1 MRLESIPKYF
11 APKSPTFSD
20 SPRATASDALTGT
33 DLMAAV
39 GMCQAQAELGM
50 SAFLGKMGV
59 SDADKVKAVLLLA
72 GKGIVESV
80 RVAPLRKLQDDIR
93 ANVILVMS
101 VFAFLDYSRSAASVE
116 ACDACCDG
124 FIVER
129 KFVMNKLAHAH
140 DTVASFVRGDLPASI
155 QPMEGREMLVKHT
168 YYEVTKKVCKKCN
181 GKKVISTAC
190 RDCSGRC
197 EAIDREETER
207 QGVPVKRACK
217 RCGGRGYERI
227 PASRA
232 FEAVQQVTD
241 DISPATW
248 DKTVKPFYDGLIR
261 TLEREENH
269 AELALQRVTA

>member
-20 SPRATASDALTGT
+20 SPRATASDSLTGT

-72 GKGIVESV
+72 EKGMADSI
-80 RVAPLRKLQDDIR
+80 RVAPLRKLQAEAR
-93 ANVILVMS
+93 GGVVLALS
-101 VFAFLDYSRSAASVE
+101 VFAFLDYSRSAASVV
-116 ACDACCDG
+116 ACDCCSGTGFIEAEVFTNKVHTPFPAKEIVKASVKCGVKGFKPSEYEVRREFREVVRVKCKNCDG
-124 FIVER
+124 
-129 KFVMNKLAHAH
+129 K
-140 DTVASFVRGDLPASI
+140 
-155 QPMEGREMLVKHT
+155 GRV
-168 YYEVTKKVCKKCN
+168 
-181 GKKVISTAC
+181 STAC
-190 RDCSGRC
+190 RDCSGRGT
-197 EAIDREETER
+197 AVDKKETEK
-207 QGVPVKRACK
+207 QGVPVRGTCK
-217 RCGGRGYERI
+217 RCSGRGYERI

-232 FEAVQQVTD
+232 FEAIQQVTA

-261 TLEREENH
+261 TLESEESH
-269 AELALQRVTA
+269 AELALQRVIA

>member
-72 GKGIVESV
+72 EQGMAESV
-80 RVAPLRKLQDDIR
+80 RVAPLRKLQDSIR
-93 ANVILVMS
+93 AKVILVMS
-101 VFAFLDYSRSAASVE
+101 VFAFLDYSRSAASVA

-124 FIVER
+124 FVEER

-140 DTVASFVRGDLPASI
+140 DNVTSFARGDLPASI
-155 QPMEGREMLVKHT
+155 KPVEGREMFVKHT
-168 YYEVTKKVCKKCN
+168 YYDITKKVCKKCN

-197 EAIDREETER
+197 EAVDREETER
-207 QGVPVKRACK
+207 QGVPVKKACK

-232 FEAVQQVTD
+232 FDAVQQVTD
-241 DISPATW
+241 AISLATW
-248 DKTVKPFYDGLIR
+248 EKTVKPFYDGLIR
-261 TLEREENH
+261 ILESEENH
-269 AELALQRVTA
+269 AEQVLQRVTA

>member
-20 SPRATASDALTGT
+20 SPRATASDSLTGT
-33 DLMAAV
+33 DVIAAF
-39 GMCQAQAELGM
+39 GMCQAQAELGL

-72 GKGIVESV
+72 EKGMADSI
-80 RVAPLRKLQDDIR
+80 RVAPLRKLQVEAR
-93 ANVILVMS
+93 AGVVLALS
-101 VFAFLDYSRSAASVE
+101 VFAFLDYSRSADSIA

-124 FIVER
+124 FIEER

-155 QPMEGREMLVKHT
+155 QPIEGREMLVKHT
-168 YYEVTKKVCKKCN
+168 YYDVTKKVCNKCN

-232 FEAVQQVTD
+232 FDAVQQVTD
-241 DISPATW
+241 AISLATW
-248 DKTVKPFYDGLIR
+248 EKTVKPFYDGLIR
-261 TLEREENH
+261 TLECEENH
-269 AELALQRVTA
+269 AEQALRRVTA